1 MTPVYQLEHVSFRYQ
16 QDPVLE
22 NVSFQIEA
30 GDYVGIIGE
39 NGSGK
44 TTLLR
49 LLIGERKP
57 QAGRLSLFGVEGGS
71 TDSFRKIGYVPQ
83 NNPADQQTFPI
94 RCDEMVML
102 GLCAEFGRR
111 LRPTVQQRQRVDDIM
126 HELDIRNLADTNFRT
141 LSGGQKQRVHIAK
154 ALVRDPE
161 ILLFDEPTVGIDE
174 KSKEKFFQILDHLN
188 AVHGI
193 TIVMVSH
200 ETDLGKA
207 HWKRV
212 IKVAQHGVVELC

>member
-1 MTPVYQLEHVSFRYQ
+1 MTLVYRLEHVSFRYQ

-22 NVSFQIEA
+22 DVSFQVES

-57 QAGRLSLFGVEGGS
+57 HTGQLSLFGVTGGS
-71 TDSFRKIGYVPQ
+71 AEGFKKIGYVPQ
-83 NNPADQQTFPI
+83 INPADQQAFPI

-102 GLCAEFGRR
+102 GLCTEFGRR
-111 LRPTVQQRQRVDDIM
+111 FRPTAQQRQQVDDVM
-126 HELDIRNLADTNFRT
+126 HELGIRNLADTNFRT

-161 ILLFDEPTVGIDE
+161 VLLFDEPTVGIDE
-174 KSKEKFFQILDHLN
+174 QSKAKFFQILDHLN

-193 TIVMVSH
+193 TIMMVSH

-207 HWKRV
+207 HWKRT
-212 IKVAQHGVVELC
+212 IKVERHGVVELC